1 MTPTEFARRRRQL
14 MRMIGSGGIAIL
26 PAAPEKIRN
35 RDTIYPFRQDSDFIY
50 LSGFDEP
57 DAVAVLIPGRAHA
70 EYILFC
76 RERDPSRET
85 WDGPRAGPEG
95 AQADHGADDAFP
107 ISDIDEILPGLMEH
121 CDRVYY
127 TMGAHPDFDTQVM
140 GWFDGLRNRGQGDGL
155 MPQEFIALDHLLH
168 DMRLYKSRGEIG
180 AMRKAARIAA
190 AAHKKLMAAC
200 RPGIMEYELEAELLH
215 EFKRNGCETAYQPIV
230 GSGPNSCVLHYVKND
245 RRMEDG
251 EMLLVDAGCEYR
263 GYASD
268 VTRSMPVNGRFS
280 SEQKAIYQIVLDAQK
295 AAIEKVSPRC
305 HWNEPHDAAV
315 RTITRGLVKL
325 GLLKGRVPALI
336 KATAYK
342 KFFMHRTGHWLGMD
356 VHDVGDYR
364 VGDEW
369 RHLEPGMV
377 MTVEPGIYIPPG
389 IKGVAK
395 KWWGIGVRIED
406 DILVT
411 KDGCEVLSRDVP
423 REIADIEALMNGE
436 I

>member
-325 GLLKGRVPALI
+325 GLLKGRVPALV
-336 KATAYK
+336 KSTAYK

-389 IKGVAK
+389 IKGVAR

>member
-107 ISDIDEILPGLMEH
+107 ISDIDEILPGPMEH

-140 GWFDGLRNRGQGDGL
+140 GWFDGLRNRGQSDGL

-280 SEQKAIYQIVLDAQK
+280 SEQKAIYQVVLDAQK

-305 HWNEPHDAAV
+305 HWNDPHDAAV

-336 KATAYK
+336 KAAAYK

-389 IKGVAK
+389 IKGVAR

-406 DILVT
+406 DVLVT

>member
-35 RDTIYPFRQDSDFIY
+35 RDTTYPFRQDSDFIY
-50 LSGFDEP
+50 LTGFDEP

-121 CDRVYY
+121 CERVYY

-140 GWFDGLRNRGQGDGL
+140 GWFDGLRNRGQSDGL
-155 MPQEFIALDHLLH
+155 IPREFVALDHLLH
-168 DMRLYKSRGEIG
+168 DMRLYKSRREIS
-180 AMRKAARIAA
+180 ALRKAARIAA

-230 GSGPNSCVLHYVKND
+230 GSGPNSCVLHYVKNN

-280 SEQKAIYQIVLDAQK
+280 IEQKAVYQIVLDAQK

-305 HWNEPHDAAV
+305 HWNEPHDAAIK
-315 RTITRGLVKL
+315 TITRGLVKL
-325 GLLKGRVPALI
+325 GLLKGRVPSLI
-336 KATAYK
+336 KSAAYK

-364 VGDEW
+364 VGEEW

-389 IKGVAK
+389 TKGVAR

-406 DILVT
+406 DVLIT

-423 REIADIEALMNGE
+423 REIADIEALMSGG

>member
-406 DILVT
+406 DVLVT

>member
-140 GWFDGLRNRGQGDGL
+140 GWFDGLRNRGQSDGL

-280 SEQKAIYQIVLDAQK
+280 SEQKAIYQVVLDAQK

-305 HWNEPHDAAV
+305 HWNDPHDAAV

-336 KATAYK
+336 KAAAYK

-389 IKGVAK
+389 IKGVAR

-406 DILVT
+406 DVLVT

>member
-389 IKGVAK
+389 IKGVAR

-406 DILVT
+406 DVLVT

-423 REIADIEALMNGE
+423 REIADIEALMNGG